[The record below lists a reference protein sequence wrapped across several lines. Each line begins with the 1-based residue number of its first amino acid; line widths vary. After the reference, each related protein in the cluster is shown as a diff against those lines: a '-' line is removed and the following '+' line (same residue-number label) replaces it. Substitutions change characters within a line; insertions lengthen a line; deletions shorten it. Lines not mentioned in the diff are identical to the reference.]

1 MIRRLPNSLCPILM
15 LFRDG
20 VVFGAG
26 AVAGGAG
33 IVSLLLIFQF
43 VAEAAGK

>member
-1 MIRRLPNSLCPILM
+1 MTRRLRNSLRPVLM

-26 AVAGGAG
+26 AIAGGAG
-33 IVSLLLIFQF
+33 VVSLLLIFQF
-43 VAEAAGK
+43 VAEATGK

>member
-1 MIRRLPNSLCPILM
+1 MIRRLPNSLRPTLM
-15 LFRDG
+15 LYLDG

-26 AVAGGAG
+26 AVTGGAG
-33 IVSLLLIFQF
+33 VVSLLLIFQF